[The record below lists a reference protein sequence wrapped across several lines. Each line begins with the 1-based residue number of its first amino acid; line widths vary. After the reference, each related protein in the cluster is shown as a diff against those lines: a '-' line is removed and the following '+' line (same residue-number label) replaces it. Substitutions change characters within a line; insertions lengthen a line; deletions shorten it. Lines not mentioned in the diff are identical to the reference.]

1 MQTAFQVH
9 VCWSRTSGNRQ
20 LRAVCPERNSRGFG
34 PQASTGCSFRHK
46 SAWLGSYDRAGIAT
60 ARVLHLETE
69 QVAFRRFHA
78 LRGSPHGF
86 AGTRMLFEALTEN
99 FQRSLAALRGLDKIT
114 ETNIEPTLK
123 EVRRALIDA
132 DVNVKVVDILLAAIK
147 EQALNMKV
155 VKGVTPGQQF
165 VKIVYDELI
174 RLLGGDPATSSSKAG
189 ASPLPALAESPTKPT
204 VILMAGL
211 QGAGK
216 TTQSAKLARL
226 LQTEKRSRKKVLLVA
241 ADVQRP
247 AAVEQLQ
254 TLGQQIETEVFI
266 PAMVGTGSVTA
277 LEVATR
283 ALDYAKQKAFDFMI
297 VDTAGRQVI
306 DERLMEELQQIKRV
320 LSPAEILL
328 VVDGMIGQE
337 AANITRA
344 FHERIGITGAILT
357 KMDGDTRGGAALSIK
372 QISGAPIKFI
382 GVGEKLDKLEKF
394 YPDRMASRILGMG
407 DIITLVERAQ
417 EAVDEK
423 EAEQLARKMLE
434 ARFDFN
440 DFLRQTRF
448 VRSMGSFAGVLKL
461 LPGVSGML
469 KEDQLRAG
477 EKRLRLAESVINSM
491 TPRERANPDLLT
503 VDKTAASRMRRI
515 ARGSGRSLEQVE
527 SLMRD
532 FVNMR
537 NVMAQ
542 MSRRMMGGGSG
553 AGPVPSNASQNPG
566 DLATNLASGDLA
578 SNIGNRAARRKL
590 NKKKS
595 DASSSKKSGFGFK
608 Q

>member
-1 MQTAFQVH
+1 MEAFQYS
-9 VCWSRTSGNRQ
+9 WGLTSSSRGG
-20 LRAVCPERNSRGFG
+20 NSRNCSLIR
-34 PQASTGCSFRHK
+34 AERSTTTRRRAAVSDRKRVVWPRPSVSRSFLPPRDVFWNAHRTGANVAHK
-46 SAWLGSYDRAGIAT
+46 
-60 ARVLHLETE
+60 
-69 QVAFRRFHA
+69 
-78 LRGSPHGF
+78 LRGYSTCAF
-86 AGTRMLFEALTEN
+86 QSRMLFESLTEN
-99 FQRSLAALRGLDKIT
+99 LQRTFSTLRGLDKIT
-114 ETNIEPTLK
+114 EANIEPTLI
-123 EVRRALIDA
+123 EVRRALLEA
-132 DVNVKVVDILLAAIK
+132 DVNVQVVDNLLASIR

-155 VKGVTPGQQF
+155 VQGVTPGQQF
-165 VKIVYDELI
+165 IKAVYDELV
-174 RLLGGDPATSSSKAG
+174 RLLGGDPEASSSQPEVSKA
-189 ASPLPALAESPTKPT
+189 PVFAEVTTKPM

-216 TTQSAKLARL
+216 TTATAKLARL
-226 LQTEKRSRKKVLLVA
+226 LQTDKRGRKRVLLVA

-247 AAVEQLQ
+247 AAVEQLI
-254 TLGQQIETEVFI
+254 TLGKQINTEVFALNAEKSG
-266 PAMVGTGSVTA
+266 PVTA
-277 LEVATR
+277 LEVASK
-283 ALDYAKQKAFDFMI
+283 ALDHAKQKGFDFMV

-306 DERLMEELQQIKRV
+306 DEPLMQELAMIKKAV
-320 LSPAEILL
+320 SPAETLL
-328 VVDGMIGQE
+328 VVDAMIGQE

-344 FHERIGITGAILT
+344 FHENIGITGAILT

-372 QISGAPIKFI
+372 QVSGAPIKFI

-461 LPGVSGML
+461 LPGVSGMI

-491 TPRERANPDLLT
+491 TPRERTEPDLLT
-503 VDKTAASRMRRI
+503 TDKTASSRVRRI
-515 ARGSGRSLEQVE
+515 SRGSGRSFEEVE
-527 SLMRD
+527 GLMRD
-532 FVNMR
+532 FMNMR

-542 MSRRMMGGGSG
+542 MSKRMMGGGAASSPADALTSAAGLAAGSAGG
-553 AGPVPSNASQNPG
+553 A
-566 DLATNLASGDLA
+566 
-578 SNIGNRAARRKL
+578 GNRAARRKL
-590 NKKKS
+590 NKKRN
-595 DASSSKKSGFGFK
+595 DSSTSKKSGFGFK
-608 Q
+608 